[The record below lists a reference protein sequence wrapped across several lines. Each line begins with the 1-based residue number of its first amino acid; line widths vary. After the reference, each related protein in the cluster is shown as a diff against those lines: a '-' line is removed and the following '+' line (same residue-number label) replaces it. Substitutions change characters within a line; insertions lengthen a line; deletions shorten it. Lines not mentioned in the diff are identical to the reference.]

1 MAVLF
6 RSSSPKT
13 SPTTKKFKF
22 NPGQIPADALFSN
35 PLMRYLCLV
44 GGSRSGKTF
53 FIVRAIMM
61 RALTASHSDHCILRF
76 RANAAKQSI
85 WHKTL
90 PDVNRICFPDHR
102 FIEHKQDGFWEAPN
116 GSRVWVGGLDDK
128 ARVEKILGNEFATIF
143 LNECSQISYPSVEL
157 VQTRLAQIV
166 AMDLPGLSGNLMQ
179 RMYFD
184 LNPVGKLHWSNELF
198 GNFRDPVSKKPLAN
212 PEQYGRLFLNPEQNA
227 ANLTKDYLDY
237 LRNNRNERHRKRFY
251 EGVYVDEV
259 EGSLWTYELIEQSRC
274 TEEDLPEMR
283 QTIVIID
290 PSGTMDKSKEA
301 DIETRPTNDEVGIV
315 VASLGVDGRVYLRQD
330 LSCVEGPKGWGKRAV
345 AAYHAFKADRIVA
358 EVNYGGGMVEY
369 VIKSL
374 DANVPVKSIRA
385 APGQGKHVRAEPV
398 STLYAEDMIRH
409 VGKFG
414 DLEDQLCAFTTLG
427 YGGPKSPDR
436 ADAWIWGV
444 TDLVLQDAGAEGW
457 IEYYRQLAAKE
468 GFKLEDAAPEYGF
481 EITPE
486 AVKDC
491 KVMVPEGT
499 SHVYLSDGTCLLVPP
514 DRIITV
520 PEQDAKT
527 LGRRGWQRI

>member
-1 MAVLF
+1 MAVLS
-6 RSSSPKT
+6 RSSSPRT
-13 SPTTKKFKF
+13 NRTTKFKF

-61 RALTASHSDHCILRF
+61 RALIASNSDHCILRF
-76 RANAAKQSI
+76 RANAAKASI

-90 PDVNRICFPDHR
+90 PDVSRICFPDHK
-102 FIEHKQDGFWEAPN
+102 FVEHKQDGFWQASN
-116 GSRVWVGGLDDK
+116 GSRIWVGGLDDK
-128 ARVEKILGNEFATIF
+128 ARVEKILGNEFVSIF
-143 LNECSQISYPSVEL
+143 LNECSQISYPSVEM

-166 AMDLPGLSGNLMQ
+166 AIDGLPGVAGDMIQ

-184 LNPVGKLHWSNELF
+184 LNPVGKLHWSNEIF
-198 GNFRDPVSKKPLAN
+198 GNLRDPNNKKPLAN
-212 PEQYGRLFLNPEQNA
+212 PEQYGRLFLNPAQNA
-227 ANLTKDYLDY
+227 KNLSQQYLDS
-237 LRNNRNERHRKRFY
+237 LRLNPNERHRKRFW
-251 EGVYVDEV
+251 EGVYIDEV
-259 EGSLWTYELIEQSRC
+259 EGSLWTYEEIEKARC

-283 QTIVIID
+283 STIVIID

-301 DIETRPTNDEVGIV
+301 DIDTKPTNDEVGIV

-330 LSCVEGPKGWGKRAV
+330 ISRVDGPTQWGKAAV
-345 AAYHAFKADRIVA
+345 AAYHAFKADRITA
-358 EVNYGGGMVEY
+358 EVNFGGGMVEY
-369 VIKSL
+369 VIKSI
-374 DANVPVKSIRA
+374 DPNVPVKCIRA
-385 APGQGKHVRAEPV
+385 APGQGKHIRAEPV
-398 STLYAEDMIRH
+398 STLYKNDKIRH

-444 TDLVLQDAGAEGW
+444 TDLLLQDAGAEGW
-457 IEYYRQLAAKE
+457 IEYYRRLAAEE
-468 GFKLEDAAPEYGF
+468 GIKLDAGPEYGF

-486 AVKDC
+486 APKEC
-491 KVMVPEGT
+491 KVLVPDGT
-499 SHVYLSDGTCLLVPP
+499 SHVYLSDGSCMLVPP
-514 DRIITV
+514 DRIIIV
-520 PEQDAKT
+520 PEQDAKS